1 MLKAYNPKTIA
12 APVGRYQHAVEV
24 PAGART
30 LFLAGQVGNLPDGVV
45 PRNIEGQAEAAWN
58 NVKGILADAGM
69 GLGDLVKVTVLLTD
83 KAYVSASRA
92 AREKAFGDIRPP
104 ASTLMVVAALA
115 SPDYMIEIEAI
126 AAKV

>member
-1 MLKAYNPKTIA
+1 MLKVYNPKTIA

-24 PAGART
+24 PAGARM

-58 NVKGILADAGM
+58 NIKGILADAGM
-69 GLGDLVKVTVLLTD
+69 GLDDLVKVTVLLTD

-92 AREKAFGDIRPP
+92 ARENAFGDIRPP

-115 SPDYMIEIEAI
+115 SPEYLIEIEAI
-126 AAKV
+126 AAKA

>member
-12 APVGRYQHAVEV
+12 APVGRYQHAIEV
-24 PAGART
+24 PAGTRM

-58 NVKGILADAGM
+58 NIKGILADAGM
-69 GLGDLVKVTVLLTD
+69 GLEDLVKVTVLLTD
-83 KAYVSASRA
+83 KAHVAASRA
-92 AREKAFGDIRPP
+92 AREKAFGEIRPP

-126 AAKV
+126 AAKA